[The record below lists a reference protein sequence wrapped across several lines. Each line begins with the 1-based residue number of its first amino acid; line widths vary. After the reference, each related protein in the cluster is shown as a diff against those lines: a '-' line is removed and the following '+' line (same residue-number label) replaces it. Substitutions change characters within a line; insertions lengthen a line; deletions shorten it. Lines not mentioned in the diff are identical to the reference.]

1 MSKALIIAEK
11 PSVAADIARAIG
23 GFTKQQDFFE
33 SDRYVLSS
41 AVGHLLELKAPES
54 HDVKRGKWTFTH
66 LPVIPPHF
74 ELAPIAKAESRLKV
88 LLKLL
93 KRKDVGE
100 LINACD
106 AGREG
111 ELIFRYIVQA
121 AKARQPVRRLW
132 LQSMTPASI
141 REAFET
147 LRSDD
152 EMLPLA
158 DAARSRSE
166 ADWLVGINGTRAM
179 TAFNSK
185 EGGFYLTTVGRVQT
199 PTLAIVA
206 EREDKIRRFVS
217 RNYWEVRAKFDAKA
231 GQYEGRW
238 LDETFKKSDD
248 PDARAERLWE
258 EAKAAAIVAACT
270 GKPGDVSEE
279 SKPSTQLS
287 PLLFDLTSLQREGN
301 SKFGFSAKTTLSI
314 AQALYEKHKVLTY
327 PRTDARALPED
338 YLGVVSK
345 TMQELGAQSP
355 YKAVRQAGA
364 EKRLGAA
371 EQADLRQ
378 LEDLRSL
385 RDHPDA
391 ADTGASVGSRGQ
403 ALRPGRQALP
413 RGVLPGSRVPRDD
426 AHHARRRPRVQ
437 DRRQG
442 AGRSRAGSR
451 STVARRSRSRVR
463 WSRSNAGEKVQTAE
477 IESVALATRPPPRY
491 TEATL
496 LTAMEGAGKLIE
508 DDELRAAMAGKGLGT
523 PATRAQIIENL
534 IDQRYMVR
542 DGKDLRPTRKAFD
555 LMTLLKGLDVP
566 ELTAPELTGR
576 MGIQAGTDGTR
587 PAQARSFH
595 ARDRRHDAEDR
606 RAREELRVRHGAD
619 RRPGTAHDTL
629 PEVRQDSRRELSPLC
644 LHQLRLLDSE
654 APRQPLARGRRGRRT
669 AGQGHDRADV
679 GLHQQNGPAVFGRAQ
694 ADARV
699 QAGVRLRP
707 GQRRRQPRTKRS
719 TSPASSRLGP
729 CPKCGGRVF
738 EQPMNY
744 LCERATGPAKTCDFR
759 SGKVI
764 LQQPIERAQME
775 KLLNEGR
782 TDVLRGFISNRTR
795 RKFSAFLVRKPDGTV
810 GFEFEPRTKTAAKAP
825 ARARAAAPEA
835 PAPASAARTTKSAS
849 RTAAAGEEAS
859 PAKTTRAT
867 AKRAGKVAAKRPAKS
882 AAKTRHQDRGAQ
894 GRQVGGLTHAGR
906 APRSAGCGRGPHPR
920 CAHPRT
926 SVRATPAL
934 GYARRMQRFLIIAG
948 IVAIALGVA
957 WPWLARLGLGRLP
970 GDLHVE
976 RDGFS
981 FYFPLTTS
989 IVVSI
994 VVSLLIWLFRR

>member
-141 REAFET
+141 REAFES

-238 LDETFKKSDD
+238 LDETFRKSDD

-355 YKAVRQAGA
+355 YKAFAKQVLKSGWVRPN
-364 EKRLGAA
+364 KRIFDNSKISDHFAIIPTLQTPGHLSEVEAKLYDLVVKRFLAVFFPAA
-371 EQADLRQ
+371 EYLVTTRITRVEGHAFKTEGKVLVEAGW
-378 LEDLRSL
+378 L
-385 RDHPDA
+385 A
-391 ADTGASVGSRGQ
+391 IY
-403 ALRPGRQALP
+403 GREAIEE
-413 RGVLPGSRVPRDD
+413 
-426 AHHARRRPRVQ
+426 
-437 DRRQG
+437 QG
-442 AGRSRAGSR
+442 AL
-451 STVARRSRSRVR
+451 VKVEP
-463 WSRSNAGEKVQTAE
+463 GEKVQTAE

-534 IDQRYMVR
+534 IDQRYIVR

-566 ELTAPELTGR
+566 ELTAPELTGEWEFKLAQMER
-576 MGIQAGTDGTR
+576 GKLKRDRFMHEIAGMTQKIVERAKSYESDTVPIED
-587 PAQARSFH
+587 PAQLTTPCPKCGKTVVENYRRFACSSCDFSIPKHPGSRSL
-595 ARDRRHDAEDR
+595 EVEEV
-606 RAREELRVRHGAD
+606 EELLGKGTIGPMSGFISKMG
-619 RRPGTAHDTL
+619 RPFSAVLKLT
-629 PEVRQDSRRELSPLC
+629 PEFKLEFDF
-644 LHQLRLLDSE
+644 
-654 APRQPLARGRRGRRT
+654 
-669 AGQGHDRADV
+669 GQGSDDGSSDEAVDFT
-679 GLHQQNGPAVFGRAQ
+679 GQQP
-694 ADARV
+694 
-699 QAGVRLRP
+699 
-707 GQRRRQPRTKRS
+707 
-719 TSPASSRLGP
+719 LGP

-764 LQQPIERAQME
+764 LQQPIERPIERSQME

-835 PAPASAARTTKSAS
+835 PAPAPAARTTKSAS
-849 RTAAAGEEAS
+849 RTAAAGDEAS

-867 AKRAGKVAAKRPAKS
+867 AKRSGKVATKRPAKS
-882 AAKTRHQDRGAQ
+882 AAKSAAKTVARKA
-894 GRQVGGLTHAGR
+894 AK
-906 APRSAGCGRGPHPR
+906 SAG
-920 CAHPRT
+920 
-926 SVRATPAL
+926 
-934 GYARRMQRFLIIAG
+934 
-948 IVAIALGVA
+948 
-957 WPWLARLGLGRLP
+957 
-970 GDLHVE
+970 
-976 RDGFS
+976 
-981 FYFPLTTS
+981 
-989 IVVSI
+989 
-994 VVSLLIWLFRR
+994 